1 MKLTAPTK
9 VWFWVAVALA
19 AVGLLAVLITIPF
32 LSSIAFWILLVGFI
46 ILMLANL
53 LKGM

>member
-1 MKLTAPTK
+1 MKLTAPKK

-19 AVGLLAVLITIPF
+19 AVGLLVTLITVPF
-32 LSSIAFWILLVGFI
+32 LSALAFWIVLVAFI